1 MVDKRPNETSNGETS
16 SDKNE
21 AKKRHPTPTWAY
33 LAFAAIVIVS
43 YVTLPSPLQ
52 PQHGE
57 EPSIQHVFY
66 YGWLTAVSTG
76 LGAVPLAFAP
86 NLSTYWVGVSNAI
99 AAGMMLMAS
108 YSLFYEGCYFDD
120 PGDTS
125 TIPSMYRTAIGALV
139 GLLFINVTEK
149 FISNHEDL
157 TVGGLGGAD
166 ARRALL
172 IFFVMTLHSFSEGVG
187 IGVSFGGVHGSELGV
202 FISASLAV
210 HNIPEGL
217 AMAVTMMPRGTSLLT
232 AMVWAILSSV
242 PQPLMAVPAYEFVH
256 HFIPILPVG
265 LGFAGGAMA
274 WVAIFELLMEAIEDS
289 GLVTTAVVSSLSLGG
304 MHFLQEAIDAGARS

>member
-1 MVDKRPNETSNGETS
+1 MATDKEK
-16 SDKNE
+16 SDERRKE
-21 AKKRHPTPTWAY
+21 DEPQKQHPTPSWVY
-33 LAFAAIVIVS
+33 LALLSIAVIS
-43 YVTLPSPLQ
+43 YVALPDPLQ
-52 PQHGE
+52 PHYGE
-57 EPSIQHVFY
+57 SPTIRHVFY

-76 LGAVPLAFAP
+76 LGAIPLALAP
-86 NLSTYWVGVSNAI
+86 NLSSYWVGISNAV
-99 AAGMMLMAS
+99 AAGMMVMAS

-120 PGDTS
+120 PHDVS
-125 TIPSMYRTAIGALV
+125 DIHSMYRTAFGALV
-139 GLLFINVTEK
+139 GLVFINITEK
-149 FISNHEDL
+149 FLSAHEDL
-157 TVGGLGGAD
+157 NVGGLGGAD

-172 IFFVMTLHSFSEGVG
+172 IFFVMTLHSFAEGVG

-232 AMVWAILSSV
+232 AMVWAVLSSI
-242 PQPLMAVPAYEFVH
+242 PQPLMAVPSYEFVH

-274 WVAIFELLMEAIEDS
+274 WVAVCELLMEAVEDS
-289 GLVTTAVVSSLSLGG
+289 GLATTAVVSSLSLVG
-304 MHFLQEAIDAGARS
+304 MHFLQAAIDAGARS

>member
-1 MVDKRPNETSNGETS
+1 MLDIYVNGFLLTFS
-16 SDKNE
+16 FYS
-21 AKKRHPTPTWAY
+21 
-33 LAFAAIVIVS
+33 V
-43 YVTLPSPLQ
+43 LQ
-52 PQHGE
+52 
-57 EPSIQHVFY
+57 S
-66 YGWLTAVSTG
+66 
-76 LGAVPLAFAP
+76 
-86 NLSTYWVGVSNAI
+86 AI